1 MLEGKARRNAAA
13 ALVAVLIAGGLCLLI
28 LDAAGAKQASAPP
41 AHAASI
47 KTIDI
52 SVTSDGSDAGYYV
65 WEDQL
70 LKDSTDPTY
79 YDLVVRSGSARIFW
93 TWPAGGGSSHNVK
106 MKTGIN
112 YATNK
117 PYSTPGLSFF
127 NGKGS
132 GSPFTNNSGSDF
144 NWPTKQHGGVN
155 GWVPSKAGSY
165 YLFCSQHSAMFMKVI
180 VKGFA
185 TKLAAET
192 KRGIVKSG
200 SKAMYAKV
208 TAAAPVKATVKV
220 VQCKNSSCSKGSA
233 AYAKAVNLRKGT
245 NRLKLGFKSGLAVG
259 RYQVQV
265 ITPAETLR
273 SAFAVK
279 R

>member
-1 MLEGKARRNAAA
+1 MALVLLA
-13 ALVAVLIAGGLCLLI
+13 ALLVGGVCLMT
-28 LDAAGAKQASAPP
+28 LDVAGAKPAKAAAVTDIDVTIIGNENDGEYFWEGRKDASE
-41 AHAASI
+41 
-47 KTIDI
+47 K
-52 SVTSDGSDAGYYV
+52 DA
-65 WEDQL
+65 
-70 LKDSTDPTY
+70 
-79 YDLVVRSGSARIFW
+79 YDLSVQSGQARVFFVFPPQSGSHDAKLRK
-93 TWPAGGGSSHNVK
+93 SQ
-106 MKTGIN
+106 
-112 YATNK
+112 
-117 PYSTPGLSFF
+117 STPGVTFPMSSLTQNTGESDIRWPAR
-127 NGKGS
+127 GWKPVKS
-132 GSPFTNNSGSDF
+132 GIYALYC
-144 NWPTKQHGGVN
+144 
-155 GWVPSKAGSY
+155 SKHSY
-165 YLFCSQHSAMFMKVI
+165 SMKMRVI
-180 VKGFA
+180 VKGYA
-185 TKLAAET
+185 TKLAPET
-192 KRGIVKSG
+192 KRGIVKRG